1 MKSISYLFSTVLALS
16 LSACSSISNTSTQP
30 IEQLVIAE
38 PLTIH
43 YKSEIALARLTEVL
57 TRADITDEQRAQLF
71 YDRGVIYDS
80 VGLRSLARL
89 DFTRALRLKNDLV
102 DAYNFLGIHL
112 TQQQEFIQAYEQFD
126 SVIELA
132 PQHEYAYLNRGI
144 ALYYGGRPELAIDD
158 LVLFHEQQKN
168 DPYRILWLY
177 LAERDLNIES
187 ATSNLSQRLPL
198 IKDNVWAKQ
207 VALLYTGAI
216 SEQQFL
222 NTLTVNVDNSR
233 ELADRLCEAYFY
245 LAKYQQFND
254 NPKAA
259 ANYFKLALSTNVF
272 EFVEHR
278 YAQLELQLM
287 RDALIDSPQ
296 S

>member
-187 ATSNLSQRLPL
+187 ATSNLSQRLTL

-216 SEQQFL
+216 AEQQFL

-254 NPKAA
+254 KPKAA

>member
-112 TQQQEFIQAYEQFD
+112 TQQQEYIQAYEQFD

-187 ATSNLSQRLPL
+187 AMSNLSQRLTL

-245 LAKYQQFND
+245 LAKYQQFNN

>member
-1 MKSISYLFSTVLALS
+1 VKSISYLFSTVLALS

-187 ATSNLSQRLPL
+187 ATSNLSQRLTL

-216 SEQQFL
+216 AEQQFL